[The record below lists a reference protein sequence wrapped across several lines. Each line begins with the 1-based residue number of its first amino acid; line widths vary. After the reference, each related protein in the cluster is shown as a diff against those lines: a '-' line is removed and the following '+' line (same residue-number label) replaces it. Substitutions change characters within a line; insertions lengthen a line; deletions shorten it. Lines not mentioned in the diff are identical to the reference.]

1 MPLLQTQAESKGAAS
16 NQFLFVQPCPA
27 QRWRHAPLSN
37 ESSPKQDKPLFLN
50 IGHLWPEIPKP
61 PGWWVQA
68 PWLMRGCFF
77 RLSGTP
83 AFWAGYFPSQQP
95 PRSTLSI
102 LIFRTCFPSTPSPP
116 QKKEEQPMKRFL
128 GRPSPALLPG
138 KKPRAVFFLSAR
150 GQGAGGLAVLH
161 SAARAGALGP
171 AHLLRASEGEPAARG
186 GTASGRGG
194 FERKA
199 GSFLGA
205 KRARKRGGFDV
216 RRRG

>member
-1 MPLLQTQAESKGAAS
+1 MQKQAESKGAAS

-77 RLSGTP
+77 WLSGTP

-102 LIFRTCFPSTPSPP
+102 FFRTCFPSTPSPP
-116 QKKEEQPMKRFL
+116 KKKRRTTHEEVSGAAFS
-128 GRPSPALLPG
+128 GSSPRKNA
-138 KKPRAVFFLSAR
+138 PRRFFLSFSAR

-161 SAARAGALGP
+161 AAARAGALGP
-171 AHLLRASEGEPAARG
+171 AHLLRASEGEPAATAVEPRAAG
-186 GTASGRGG
+186 GGSSGRPGG
-194 FERKA
+194 
-199 GSFLGA
+199 FLGA